1 VSLDKPVDE
10 CTEKWKKENATAR
23 KIIITIVDKRPL
35 LHLLNCKT
43 AFEMW
48 NKIMAI
54 FERDN
59 EQQKCNLLQN
69 FYKLTYE
76 KRNRNCDLHK

>member
-1 VSLDKPVDE
+1 MED
-10 CTEKWKKENATAR
+10 ATAQ
-23 KIIITIVDKRPL
+23 KIIIINSNKKPL

-48 NKIMAI
+48 NKIKAI

-59 EQQKCNLLQN
+59 EQQKCNLLDFLWINIQ
-69 FYKLTYE
+69 
-76 KRNRNCDLHK
+76 KRNRNYDLHK